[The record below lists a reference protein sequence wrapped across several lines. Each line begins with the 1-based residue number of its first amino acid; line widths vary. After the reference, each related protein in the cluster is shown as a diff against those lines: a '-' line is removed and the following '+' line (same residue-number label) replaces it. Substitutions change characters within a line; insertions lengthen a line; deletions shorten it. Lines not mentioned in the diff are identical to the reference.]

1 MASPGHRSST
11 ARTEADD
18 RSTTVVPARNRTV
31 PERRLGSVLMRPAGD
46 SLDGRDAVD
55 HLDHDHARL
64 FRCRSAWR
72 VPPAPVDNID
82 VSFEGAQMAHAL
94 SPDGPAPQGTH
105 LRAPERPS
113 LAG

>member
-18 RSTTVVPARNRTV
+18 HSTTVVLARNRPV

-46 SLDGRDAVD
+46 SRDGRDAVD
-55 HLDHDHARL
+55 HLEHDHARL
-64 FRCRSAWR
+64 FRCEALGAFY
-72 VPPAPVDNID
+72 PTPVDNIN

-94 SPDGPAPQGTH
+94 SPDGPAP
-105 LRAPERPS
+105 
-113 LAG
+113 